1 MGSVC
6 PAVPAAT
13 LSPGCPPPPT
23 MGSVLAGKLSDRGD
37 TREAVGGVPGPG
49 LGQSTPQTHVL
60 HSRVR
65 TEATL
70 GR

>member
-6 PAVPAAT
+6 PAVPAGT
-13 LSPGCPPPPT
+13 LSPGCPPQPT
-23 MGSVLAGKLSDRGD
+23 MGFILPGKLSNRGD
-37 TREAVGGVPGPG
+37 TGEAGPG

-60 HSRVR
+60 HCRVR